1 MRGRHSDDD
10 RRSDYSAFGQVMCG
24 IVGFSSIRQFQSLR
38 ELLPEATS
46 CLTHRG
52 PDDSGLFFDEG
63 CGIGLGHRRLSVID
77 LSEAGRQPM
86 SSEDERV
93 HIVYNGEVYN
103 FREIREFLESQGH
116 QFRSETDTEVILKA
130 YLQWGIECLEKF
142 VGMFSLAIWDS
153 RKQKLYL
160 ARDRLGIKPL
170 FYSFRDGNLLFASE
184 LKALMAFKS
193 FNRDIDP
200 DSIPLFL
207 HYQYVPAPK
216 TIFRNTYKLLPGHYL
231 AFNGDDPTATRY
243 WAPPDEPQADLS
255 TVDDE
260 EQLLSR
266 LDELLTEAVSLRL
279 ISDVPLGALLSGG
292 IDSSMV
298 VALMQKVS
306 NASVRTFS
314 IGFDVEGY
322 NEAPWAAEV
331 AKHFGTEHTELYV
344 TPQEAMEVI
353 PSLPDIYDEPFADSS
368 AIPTFLVSRLARS
381 NVTVALSGDGGDE
394 QFAGYVRYWTTR
406 AMARGFQRLFLPV
419 RKSMANILGAIPA
432 GFVERCYLPW
442 RQFLPQRFRVTNFA
456 DKWQKLIYLLNTTE
470 ISDLY
475 RMTICLWSED
485 EVLRL
490 AGRRIP
496 VGEYEKVFRDTV
508 DWPLLA
514 RLMRVDQKTYLPDAM
529 LTKVDRASMA
539 VSLEVRVPLLD
550 HRVVEYTAQI
560 PDTLKFKNGSGK
572 YLLKKLL
579 ARYVPSHL
587 FERPKMGFGVPI
599 DRWFRSEL
607 KDLLLDYLSS
617 ERLKKEGLFDHTLV
631 EKRIKEHLSG
641 KVNHHYRLWALL
653 MWEMWRERWLGGA

>member
-1 MRGRHSDDD
+1 
-10 RRSDYSAFGQVMCG
+10 MCG
-24 IVGFSSIRQFQSLR
+24 FVGFKSNRDFKFLK
-38 ELLPEATS
+38 EFLPDAVAS
-46 CLTHRG
+46 LTHRG
-52 PDDSGLFFDEG
+52 PDDSGLFFDER
-63 CGIGLGHRRLSVID
+63 CGVGLGHRRLSVID
-77 LSEAGRQPM
+77 LSKAGQQPM
-86 SSEDERV
+86 ASDDGSV

-103 FREIREFLESQGH
+103 FREIRVTLEAQGH
-116 QFRSETDTEVILKA
+116 VFRSETDTEVILKA
-130 YLQWGIECLEKF
+130 YRQWGIECLKKF

-153 RKQKLYL
+153 QKQHLYL

-170 FYSFRDGNLLFASE
+170 FYYFRDGNLLFASE

-193 FNRDIDP
+193 FDKYIDP

-216 TIFRNTYKLLPGHYL
+216 TIFKNTYKLLPGHYL
-231 AFNGDDPTATRY
+231 VFNGEDLSANRY
-243 WAPPDEPQADLS
+243 WAPPDEPEGDLS
-255 TVDDE
+255 TVNDE
-260 EQLLSR
+260 EKLLSR
-266 LDELLTEAVSLRL
+266 LDELLTEAVSARL

-306 NASVRTFS
+306 TAPVRTFS

-322 NEAPWAAEV
+322 NEAVWAAEV
-331 AKHFGTEHTELYV
+331 AKHLGTDHTELYV

-353 PSLPDIYDEPFADSS
+353 PSLPDLYDEPFADSS
-368 AIPTFLVSRLARS
+368 AIPTFLVCQLARS
-381 NVTVALSGDGGDE
+381 DVTVALSGDGGDE
-394 QFAGYVRYWTTR
+394 QFAGYVRYWTTQ
-406 AMARGFQRLFLPV
+406 AMAHGFQRLWLPV
-419 RKSMANILGAIPA
+419 RKSMAHILGAIPA

-442 RQFLPQRFRVTNFA
+442 RQFLPQRFRVANFA
-456 DKWQKLIYLLNTTE
+456 DKWQKLIYLLNKTE

-485 EVLRL
+485 EVFRL
-490 AGRRIP
+490 AGRRLP
-496 VGEYEKVFRDTV
+496 EGEYEKVFKDTV

-550 HRVVEYTAQI
+550 HRVVEYTAKM
-560 PDTLKFKNGSGK
+560 PDTLKFRNGTGK

-579 ARYVPSHL
+579 ARYVPNHL

-607 KDLLLDYLSS
+607 KELLLDYLSPS
-617 ERLKKEGLFDHTLV
+617 RLKKEGLFDEAIV
-631 EKRIKEHLSG
+631 ENKIKEHLSG
-641 KVNHHYRLWALL
+641 RINHHYRLWALL
-653 MWEMWRERWLGGA
+653 MWEMWRERWLGGS

>member
-1 MRGRHSDDD
+1 
-10 RRSDYSAFGQVMCG
+10 MCG
-24 IVGFSSIRQFQSLR
+24 FVGFKSNRDFKFLK
-38 ELLPEATS
+38 EFLPDAVAS
-46 CLTHRG
+46 LTHRG
-52 PDDSGLFFDEG
+52 PDDSGLFFDER
-63 CGIGLGHRRLSVID
+63 CGVGLGHRRLSVID
-77 LSEAGRQPM
+77 LSKAGQQPM
-86 SSEDERV
+86 ASDDGSV

-103 FREIREFLESQGH
+103 FREIRVTLEAQGH
-116 QFRSETDTEVILKA
+116 VFRSETDTEVILKA
-130 YLQWGIECLEKF
+130 YRQWGIECLKKF

-153 RKQKLYL
+153 QKQHLYL

-170 FYSFRDGNLLFASE
+170 FYYFRDGNLLFASE

-193 FNRDIDP
+193 FDKDIDP

-216 TIFRNTYKLLPGHYL
+216 TIFKNTYKLLPGHYL
-231 AFNGDDPTATRY
+231 VFNGEDLSANRY
-243 WAPPDEPQADLS
+243 WAPPDEPEGDLS
-255 TVDDE
+255 TVNDE
-260 EQLLSR
+260 EKLLSR
-266 LDELLTEAVSLRL
+266 LDELLTEAVSARL

-306 NASVRTFS
+306 TAPVRTFS

-322 NEAPWAAEV
+322 NEAVWAAEV
-331 AKHFGTEHTELYV
+331 AKHLGTDHTELYV

-353 PSLPDIYDEPFADSS
+353 PSLPDLYDEPFADSS
-368 AIPTFLVSRLARS
+368 AIPTFLVCQLARS
-381 NVTVALSGDGGDE
+381 DVTVALSGDGGDE
-394 QFAGYVRYWTTR
+394 QFAGYVRYWTTQ
-406 AMARGFQRLFLPV
+406 AMAHGFQRLWLPV
-419 RKSMANILGAIPA
+419 RKSMAHILGAIPA

-442 RQFLPQRFRVTNFA
+442 RQFLPQRFRVANFA
-456 DKWQKLIYLLNTTE
+456 DKWQKLIYLLNKTE

-485 EVLRL
+485 EVFRL
-490 AGRRIP
+490 AGRRLP
-496 VGEYEKVFRDTV
+496 EGEYEKVFKDTV

-550 HRVVEYTAQI
+550 HRVVEYTAKM
-560 PDTLKFKNGSGK
+560 PDTLKFRNGTGK

-579 ARYVPSHL
+579 ARYVPNHL

-607 KDLLLDYLSS
+607 KELLLDYLSPS
-617 ERLKKEGLFDHTLV
+617 RLKKEGLFDEAIV
-631 EKRIKEHLSG
+631 ENKIKEHLSG
-641 KVNHHYRLWALL
+641 RINHHYRLWALL
-653 MWEMWRERWLGGA
+653 MWEMWRERWLGGS

>member
-1 MRGRHSDDD
+1 
-10 RRSDYSAFGQVMCG
+10 MCG
-24 IVGFSSIRQFQSLR
+24 FVGFKSNRDFQFLK
-38 ELLPEATS
+38 EFLPDAVVS
-46 CLTHRG
+46 LTHRG
-52 PDDSGLFFDEG
+52 PDDSGLFFDER
-63 CGIGLGHRRLSVID
+63 CGVGLGHRRLSVID
-77 LSEAGRQPM
+77 LSKAGQQPM
-86 SSEDERV
+86 SSDDGRV

-103 FREIREFLESQGH
+103 FKEIRQTLEARGH
-116 QFRSETDTEVILKA
+116 KFRSETDTEVILKA
-130 YLQWGIECLEKF
+130 YLQWGIECLQEF
-142 VGMFSLAIWDS
+142 IGMFSLAIWDS
-153 RKQKLYL
+153 QKQHFYL

-170 FYSFRDGNLLFASE
+170 FYYFRDGNLLFASE

-193 FNRDIDP
+193 FDKDIDP

-216 TIFRNTYKLLPGHYL
+216 TIFKNTYKLLPGHYL
-231 AFNGDDPTATRY
+231 VFNGEDLNANRY
-243 WAPPDEPQADLS
+243 WAPPDEPEGDLS
-255 TVDDE
+255 TVNDE
-260 EQLLSR
+260 EKVLSR

-306 NASVRTFS
+306 TAPVRTFS

-322 NEAPWAAEV
+322 NEAVWAAEV
-331 AKHFGTEHTELYV
+331 AKHLGTDHTELYV

-353 PSLPDIYDEPFADSS
+353 PSLPDLYDEPFADSS
-368 AIPTFLVSRLARS
+368 AIPTFLVCQLARS
-381 NVTVALSGDGGDE
+381 DVTVALSGDGGDE
-394 QFAGYVRYWTTR
+394 QFAGYVRYWTTQ
-406 AMARGFQRLFLPV
+406 AMAHGFQRLWLPV

-442 RQFLPQRFRVTNFA
+442 RQFLPQRFRVANFA
-456 DKWQKLIYLLNTTE
+456 DKWQKLIYLLNKTE

-485 EVLRL
+485 EVFRL
-490 AGRRIP
+490 AGRRLP
-496 VGEYEKVFRDTV
+496 EGEYERVFKDTV

-514 RLMRVDQKTYLPDAM
+514 RLMRVDQETYLPDAM

-550 HRVVEYTAQI
+550 HRVVEYTAKM
-560 PDTLKFKNGSGK
+560 PDTLKFRNGTGK

-579 ARYVPSHL
+579 ARYVPNHL

-607 KDLLLDYLSS
+607 KELLLDYLSPS
-617 ERLKKEGLFDHTLV
+617 RLKKEGLFDETIV
-631 EKRIKEHLSG
+631 ENKIKEHLSG
-641 KVNHHYRLWALL
+641 RINHHYRLWALL
-653 MWEMWRERWLGGA
+653 MWEMWRERWLGGS